1 MAIRNAPPVQVP
13 TEVVIVVSVLA
24 VVAVVLF
31 FLEIRSYHA
40 AQRKIQEKKN
50 SDPPDGTSDE
60 PTYREW

>member
-1 MAIRNAPPVQVP
+1 MAIRTTPPVHVP
-13 TEVVIVVSVLA
+13 TELVVVICVLA

-31 FLEIRSYHA
+31 VLEIRSYHA
-40 AQRKIQEKKN
+40 VQRKIKEKNN